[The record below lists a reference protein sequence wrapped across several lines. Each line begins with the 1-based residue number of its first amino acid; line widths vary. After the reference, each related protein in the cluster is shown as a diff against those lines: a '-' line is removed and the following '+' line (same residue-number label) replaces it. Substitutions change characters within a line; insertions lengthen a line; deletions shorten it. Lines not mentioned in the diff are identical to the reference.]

1 MATLTSTQSG
11 NFNSTAT
18 WGGNPVPVDADI
30 FIVNYGHIVTIDDD
44 RRVANGFN
52 DSFVRGKL
60 IITSTGKLRM
70 NGILYVDNTAS
81 YTTWF
86 TENTNS
92 AGFFRMDPGSLLEIK
107 GTNAEQHRLQIQ
119 AHQYVTCE
127 IQGTNPNPNTTLASN
142 ANNNDTSLSVV
153 DASNFAAGD
162 WITVYRNDYAN
173 KIHQFLKSDEGMWV
187 HDVSGNTIY
196 FRHFVSPST
205 SIISTVEANVTV
217 SDASVMR
224 VGYKIIFGT
233 GANRNILTI
242 TDINYATNLLTLSGV
257 PSGSIIG
264 ETVYRTGLEKS
275 HISGDIVL
283 RIAAVVT
290 ADSNQGTNTIT
301 VNNTNGFSVGDLIM
315 VPVNDPQY
323 SNATSWDNIM
333 DYTISA
339 INTTTKVI
347 TLTGGFSSPA
357 TTTLQRN
364 VKAGVGGIVV
374 NMNRDTKIKAPEGTL
389 HGADQRSF
397 IYSQSLSNNFTR
409 RMRISNCLI
418 NLGNNTNSAD
428 YGSIGLRGSFSY
440 QNNTASGI
448 GTSYTSYFDGIVINP
463 VERNNRNCGYWWN
476 HEYLNIR
483 NCVSYNTSSWA
494 FARHGSDHGFFNN
507 IAARYA
513 DSIYLEGMYGTT
525 TEVAYNF
532 TTRNPNSGFYISQ
545 WYEPSAKF
553 RQNYML
559 FMLSRPFAE
568 IYQNGNNYIDNC
580 YMDYFVIWP
589 YGERINMTVMNNCYL
604 GNSWDVTNHNGLGV
618 YADSVNLTSGVQG
631 RLDGKSAFS
640 QQFICNGYNFKYGK
654 NISWNR
660 RSLRF
665 YDTNETAWRVYPDRD
680 ENVWMG
686 FNNDIY
692 VPANSQVFIRGSV
705 KTASGNTNYPYI
717 YARHYSDGYNNG
729 LYNNNSETIITF
741 DSANVTAG
749 VGFRDISVQ
758 FTNSSN
764 VWETRTLTLPKLPFD
779 YYLSIGIGCLNSV
792 NNSRLG
798 WWEKDLDISIENS
811 NGFSEANSVINYL
824 NTRIPVRV
832 RSSLTQLKTI
842 LGG

>member
-1 MATLTSTQSG
+1 MATRTSTQSG

-44 RRVANGFN
+44 RRVTNGFD

-60 IITSTGKLRM
+60 VITSTGKLRM
-70 NGILYVDNTAS
+70 NGILYVDNTAG

-92 AGFFRMDPGSLLEIK
+92 AGFFRMDPGSLLEFK
-107 GTNAEQHRLQIQ
+107 GSNAEQHRLQIQ

-127 IQGTNPNPNTTLASN
+127 IEGTNPNPKTTLASN

-153 DASNFAAGD
+153 DASNFAVGD
-162 WITVYRNDYAN
+162 WITVYRNDYTN
-173 KIHQFLKSDEGMWV
+173 KVYQFLKSDEGMWV

-205 SIISTVEANVTV
+205 VISATTGATVTV

-242 TDINYATNLLTLSGV
+242 TDINYATNLLTLSGT

-264 ETVYRTGLEKS
+264 ETIYRTGLEKS

-283 RIAAVVT
+283 RIAAIIT
-290 ADSNQGTNTIT
+290 ANSNQGTNTIT

-315 VPVNDPQY
+315 IPVNDPQY

-347 TLTGGFSSPA
+347 TLTGGFTSPA

-364 VKAGVGGIVV
+364 VKVGVGGIVV
-374 NMNRDTKIKAPEGTL
+374 NLNRDTKIKAPEGTL
-389 HGADQRSF
+389 YGADQRSF
-397 IYSQSLSNNFTR
+397 IYSNNLPTNYTR
-409 RMRISNCLI
+409 RMRITNCLI
-418 NLGNNTNSAD
+418 NVGANTNSAD

-440 QNNTASGI
+440 QNTTASGI
-448 GTSYTSYFDGIVINP
+448 GTSYTSYFDGIVIYP
-463 VERNNRNCGYWWN
+463 TERNSRNCGYWWD
-476 HEYLNIR
+476 HHFLNIR
-483 NCVSYNTSSWA
+483 NCVSYNTVSWA
-494 FARHGSDHGFFNN
+494 FARYGNDHGFFNN
-507 IAARYA
+507 IAARYG
-513 DSIYLEGMYGTT
+513 DQIYLEGMYNNS

-532 TTRNPNSGFYISQ
+532 AVRSANTAFGINQ
-545 WYEPSAKF
+545 WYEPTAKF

-559 FMLSRPFAE
+559 FNTSLP
-568 IYQNGNNYIDNC
+568 IVLVYQNGNTYIDNC
-580 YMDYFVIWP
+580 YIDYFITWP
-589 YGERINMTVMNNCYL
+589 YGERNNMVVMNNCYL
-604 GNSWDVTNHNGLGV
+604 GNSWDVTNYNGLGWIS
-618 YADSVNLTSGVQG
+618 DSVNFTDGTQG

-654 NISWNR
+654 NINWNR
-660 RSLRF
+660 RALRF
-665 YDTNETAWRVYPDRD
+665 YDLNETAWRVYPDRD
-680 ENVWMG
+680 QSGWMG

-692 VPANSQVFIRGSV
+692 VPANSRVFIRGSV

-729 LYNNNSETIITF
+729 LYNNNNETIITF
-741 DSANVTAG
+741 DSANATAG

-758 FTNSSN
+758 FTSSSN
-764 VWETRTLTLPKLPFD
+764 AWETRTLTLPKLPFD
-779 YYLSIGIGCLNSV
+779 YYLSVGIGCLNSA

-811 NGFSEANSVINYL
+811 NGFAEADSVINYL
-824 NTRIPVRV
+824 NTRVPVRV
-832 RSSLTQLKTI
+832 KSSLTQLKTI

>member
-1 MATLTSTQSG
+1 MATRTSTQSG

-30 FIVNYGHIVTIDDD
+30 FIVNYGHVVTINDD
-44 RRVANGFN
+44 RRVTNGFD

-60 IITSTGKLRM
+60 VITSTGKLRM

-92 AGFFRMDPGSLLEIK
+92 AGFFRMDPGSLLEFK
-107 GTNAEQHRLQIQ
+107 GSNAEQHRLQIQ

-127 IQGTNPNPNTTLASN
+127 IEGTNPNPKTTLASN

-162 WITVYRNDYAN
+162 WITVYRNDYTN
-173 KIHQFLKSDEGMWV
+173 KAYQFLKSDEGMWI

-205 SIISTVEANVTV
+205 IISATTGATVTV

-242 TDINYATNLLTLSGV
+242 TDINYATNLLTLSGT

-264 ETVYRTGLEKS
+264 ETIYRTGLEKS

-283 RIAAVVT
+283 RIAAIVT
-290 ADSNQGTNTIT
+290 ANSNQGTNTIT

-347 TLTGGFSSPA
+347 TLTGGFTSPA

-374 NMNRDTKIKAPEGTL
+374 NLNRDTKIKAPEGTL

-397 IYSQSLSNNFTR
+397 IYSNNLSNNHTR
-409 RMRISNCLI
+409 RMRITNCLI
-418 NLGNNTNSAD
+418 NVGANTNSAD
-428 YGSIGLRGSFSY
+428 YGAIGLRGSFSY
-440 QNNTASGI
+440 QNTTASGI

-463 VERNNRNCGYWWN
+463 TERNNRNCGFWWD
-476 HEYLNIR
+476 HHFLNIR
-483 NCVSYNTSSWA
+483 NCVSYNTNSWA
-494 FARHGSDHGFFNN
+494 FARYGNDHGFFNN
-507 IAARYA
+507 IAARYG
-513 DSIYLEGMYGTT
+513 DQIYLEGMYGTT

-532 TTRNPNSGFYISQ
+532 ATRNPNAGFSINQ
-545 WYEPSAKF
+545 WYETSAKF

-559 FMLSRPFAE
+559 FMLSRPFVMV
-568 IYQNGNNYIDNC
+568 YQNGNNYIDNC
-580 YMDYFVIWP
+580 YIDYFVSWP
-589 YGERINMTVMNNCYL
+589 YGERTNMTVMNNCYL
-604 GNSWDVTNHNGLGV
+604 GNSWDVTNYNGLGL
-618 YADSVNLTSGVQG
+618 YIDNVNLTDVAQG
-631 RLDGKSAFS
+631 RLDAKSAFT

-660 RSLRF
+660 RALRI
-665 YDTNETAWRVYPDRD
+665 YDLNETAWRIYPDRD
-680 ENVWMG
+680 ESGWMG

-692 VPANSQVFIRGSV
+692 VPANSRVFIRGSV

-729 LYNNNSETIITF
+729 LYHNNSESIITF

-758 FTNSSN
+758 FTSSSN
-764 VWETRTLTLPKLPFD
+764 VWENRTLTLPKLPFD
-779 YYLSIGIGCLNSV
+779 YYLSVGIGCLNSA

-811 NGFSEANSVINYL
+811 NGFSEADPVINYL
-824 NTRIPVRV
+824 NTRVPVRV
-832 RSSLTQLKTI
+832 KSSLTQFKTI